1 MTAINIPDMVTI
13 AKKHGLVPVPL
24 DINPETMAALSVD
37 QLKSLITDK
46 VYFYFKRSL
55 DQGSCIRLLIWN
67 PI

>member
-55 DQGSCIRLLIWN
+55 D
-67 PI
+67 